1 MDGIQIVLLIII
13 VLALIAIY
21 YSSTYNKIKTEILKI
36 NSSESEIDTLLRNKY
51 DLIAKVIVEINQLD
65 DKNLKT
71 FDKLKEE
78 ELSSFEFERKL
89 LDYENKIVAI
99 INDNN
104 KLAKN
109 QTIIELNNQ
118 ISNVNAKVNTII
130 KYYNDSIS
138 GYNALVSKFPTKL
151 IAIITRLKEKR
162 YFDGKN
168 MEDDIVNDF
177 SSLKEKREKILEMFS
192 GTNNYNYCRKLF
204 LKEEIKIEKI
214 DGRDVYVTIGVRRC
228 LKYRGNVVILIFQPE
243 NKAMILLLELSNRP
257 VAGSPHLHLIGH
269 IWIIGRLLQKR
280 F

>member
-51 DLIAKVIVEINQLD
+51 DLIAKVIVEINQPD
-65 DKNLKT
+65 DKNLKI

-151 IAIITRLKEKR
+151 IAIITKKKKKR

-168 MEDDIVNDF
+168 MYDDNYKDF
-177 SSLKEKREKILEMFS
+177 KI
-192 GTNNYNYCRKLF
+192 
-204 LKEEIKIEKI
+204 
-214 DGRDVYVTIGVRRC
+214 
-228 LKYRGNVVILIFQPE
+228 
-243 NKAMILLLELSNRP
+243 
-257 VAGSPHLHLIGH
+257 
-269 IWIIGRLLQKR
+269 
-280 F
+280 

>member
-51 DLIAKVIVEINQLD
+51 DLIAKVIIEINQPD

-168 MEDDIVNDF
+168 MYDDNYKDF
-177 SSLKEKREKILEMFS
+177 KI
-192 GTNNYNYCRKLF
+192 
-204 LKEEIKIEKI
+204 
-214 DGRDVYVTIGVRRC
+214 
-228 LKYRGNVVILIFQPE
+228 
-243 NKAMILLLELSNRP
+243 
-257 VAGSPHLHLIGH
+257 
-269 IWIIGRLLQKR
+269 
-280 F
+280 

>member
-1 MDGIQIVLLIII
+1 M
-13 VLALIAIY
+13 
-21 YSSTYNKIKTEILKI
+21 
-36 NSSESEIDTLLRNKY
+36 
-51 DLIAKVIVEINQLD
+51 
-65 DKNLKT
+65 
-71 FDKLKEE
+71 
-78 ELSSFEFERKL
+78 

-168 MEDDIVNDF
+168 MYDDNYKDF
-177 SSLKEKREKILEMFS
+177 KI
-192 GTNNYNYCRKLF
+192 
-204 LKEEIKIEKI
+204 
-214 DGRDVYVTIGVRRC
+214 
-228 LKYRGNVVILIFQPE
+228 
-243 NKAMILLLELSNRP
+243 
-257 VAGSPHLHLIGH
+257 
-269 IWIIGRLLQKR
+269 
-280 F
+280 